1 MSTASFDNLANE
13 QLDEGELESVS
24 GGCFLP
30 FFHHRGARSLD
41 ISYSVDIK
49 ISATRGGAESTSTG
63 SGPHQPPIFGGAPA
77 QPTATVPSFPA
88 EGPAA
93 PAGSGTGSSG
103 TPESG
108 GFLT

>member
-13 QLDEGELESVS
+13 QLDDGELEAVS

-49 ISATRGGAESTSTG
+49 ISATRGGGESAS
-63 SGPHQPPIFGGAPA
+63 SGASPQQPPIFGGATTQPPA
-77 QPTATVPSFPA
+77 AAPSFPSRA
-88 EGPAA
+88 PTA
-93 PAGSGTGSSG
+93 PAGGA
-103 TPESG
+103 PEAPEAG